1 MTIAIQT
8 SPYPEQGHVGICMD
22 KGCATVLSNSSSKAK
37 FVWKD
42 AIDSVNANYGSGKE
56 TLYRVLN

>member
-1 MTIAIQT
+1 MTITIQT
-8 SPYPEQGHVGICMD
+8 SSLPNTGHIGICVD